1 MVTRVSR
8 TEAARHFGVSI
19 STIDRQIQRGQLSI
33 EKEPY
38 GIRERIWVLLDENS
52 VADSTA
58 NAPVTAGEFAG
69 GRPGDTTADYVMTLE
84 HQMQSLQEIADYR
97 QKELRESELRFQQVL
112 SNLTHRSADHR
123 EDVQSPAGPRG
134 IRARAPALTEMVA
147 MAEDVQRE
155 LTPAALASLGPC
167 NNRKL
172 RGSRS
177 PKSMAGKPLARF
189 RATHQSGVLQ
199 I

>member
-58 NAPVTAGEFAG
+58 NAPAVTGAFAG

-112 SNLTHRSADHR
+112 SNLTIAQQTIERMSRALPAPEESGPEPRRSR
-123 EDVQSPAGPRG
+123 RWWPWRRTYRG
-134 IRARAPALTEMVA
+134 
-147 MAEDVQRE
+147 
-155 LTPAALASLGPC
+155 
-167 NNRKL
+167 N
-172 RGSRS
+172 
-177 PKSMAGKPLARF
+177 
-189 RATHQSGVLQ
+189 
-199 I
+199 

>member
-52 VADSTA
+52 VA
-58 NAPVTAGEFAG
+58 G

-97 QKELRESELRFQQVL
+97 QKELRESELRSQQVL
-112 SNLTHRSADHR
+112 SNLTIAQQTIERMSRALPAPEESGPEPRRSR
-123 EDVQSPAGPRG
+123 RWWPWRRTYRG
-134 IRARAPALTEMVA
+134 
-147 MAEDVQRE
+147 
-155 LTPAALASLGPC
+155 
-167 NNRKL
+167 N
-172 RGSRS
+172 
-177 PKSMAGKPLARF
+177 
-189 RATHQSGVLQ
+189 
-199 I
+199 